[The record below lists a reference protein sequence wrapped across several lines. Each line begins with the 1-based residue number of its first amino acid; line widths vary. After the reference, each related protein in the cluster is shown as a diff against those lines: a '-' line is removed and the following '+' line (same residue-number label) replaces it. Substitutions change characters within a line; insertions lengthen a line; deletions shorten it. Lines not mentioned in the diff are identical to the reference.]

1 MAMATVCN
9 SQEPNHR
16 CYLYTFI
23 KNDFYC
29 SSFFFVLVHINI
41 ESNITYTPPKHTQM
55 RMLPKL
61 YCFMFASRIDNVH
74 HFVCLRN
81 LKKTKNYRSNGNHN
95 SNSSNTCRN
104 SKKKRNDYFYPP
116 SKRFPILKENIYS
129 PILRVL

>member
-81 LKKTKNYRSNGNHN
+81 LKK
-95 SNSSNTCRN
+95 
-104 SKKKRNDYFYPP
+104 KKKKIIEVMATTTAIAATLAEIR
-116 SKRFPILKENIYS
+116 KKTK
-129 PILRVL
+129 